1 MSVAVTLGG
10 IAAIVVLTAISAFF
24 SSSELAVFSVAK
36 HRVDSLVAADTPGSE
51 ALASLREHP
60 HRFLVTALVSN
71 NVSNI
76 AAASVATAVLVQ
88 FMSAGQAATGSTIV
102 TSFFVIVLGEIAP
115 KSYAVANAER
125 HALRVARPVV
135 VAQRVLR
142 PILYIFEVATAAV
155 NRLTGGE
162 SGFESYLTR
171 EEIETIVLG
180 GEQTGA
186 LDTDEGAMIRGVLD
200 LEKTVVRAVMVP
212 RTAIVSV
219 SETASLDEVVET
231 CWREDVG
238 RLPVYGETRDEIRGT
253 VDLRTALAARAEGR
267 PLAEITAEPRYVPS
281 TKPVDELLTEM
292 QLEGHRMVIVVDEFG
307 TVVGLAT
314 LEDAIEEVVGE
325 IFSAD
330 ERDPVRVVDSDT
342 AVVNGR
348 ATVAYTNNALGLALP
363 TDGPFET
370 VGGLVTHH
378 LGRLP
383 TEGDRIELPGAVISV
398 LDATETRVQRVRLDW
413 TLPDGDAATAEP
425 TPDGNATTDSKATPD
440 TDSTS
445 NVEPTSDADGTDNQT
460 PSDSP

>member
-1 MSVAVTLGG
+1 MSLVVTVAG

-51 ALASLREHP
+51 ALASLRENP

-88 FMSAGQAATGSTIV
+88 YVSAGQAATGSTIV

-142 PILYIFEVATAAV
+142 PILYVFEVATAAV

-162 SGFESYLTR
+162 SGFESYLSR
-171 EEIETIVLG
+171 DEIETLVLS
-180 GEQTGA
+180 GEQTGV

-200 LEKTVVRAVMVP
+200 LEKTAVRAVMVP
-212 RTAIVSV
+212 RTAIVAV
-219 SETASLDEVVET
+219 PAAASLDRVVET
-231 CWREDVG
+231 CWQEG
-238 RLPVYGETRDEIRGT
+238 ISRLPVYGETRDEIHGT
-253 VDLRTALAARAEGR
+253 VELRAALAARADGR
-267 PLAEITAEPRYVPS
+267 SLAAVTEEPRFVPA

-292 QLEGHRMVIVVDEFG
+292 QAEGYRMVIVVDEFG

-314 LEDAIEEVVGE
+314 LEDVIEEVVGE
-325 IFSAD
+325 LFAAN
-330 ERDPVRVVDSDT
+330 ETDPVRSVDTDT

-348 ATVAYTNNALGLALP
+348 ATVVYTNESLGLELP

-370 VGGLVTHH
+370 VAGLVTQQ
-378 LGRLP
+378 LGRIA
-383 TEGDRIELPGAVISV
+383 TEGDRIELAGVV
-398 LDATETRVQRVRLDW
+398 LTVVDTTDTRVRRIRLDW
-413 TLPDGDAATAEP
+413 DDTEPVGDTEL
-425 TPDGNATTDSKATPD
+425 TDSAGHLD
-440 TDSTS
+440 DADSTD
-445 NVEPTSDADGTDNQT
+445 E
-460 PSDSP
+460 PSDDTSNAN

>member
-1 MSVAVTLGG
+1 MVLVVTLFG
-10 IAAIVVLTAISAFF
+10 ILAIVLLTAISAFF

-36 HRVDSLVAADTPGSE
+36 HRVDSLVAAETPGSE
-51 ALASLREHP
+51 ALASLRENP

-135 VAQRVLR
+135 IAQRVLR
-142 PILYIFEVATAAV
+142 PILYVFEVATAAV

-200 LEKTVVRAVMVP
+200 LEATVVRAVMVP

-219 SETASLDEVVET
+219 SETASLDEIIET
-231 CWREDVG
+231 CWREDVS
-238 RLPVYGETRDEIRGT
+238 RLPVYGKNHDEIRGT
-253 VDLRTALAARAEGR
+253 VDLRTALAARADGR
-267 PLAEITAEPRYVPS
+267 SLSEITTESRFVPS

-292 QLEGHRMVIVVDEFG
+292 QIEGHRMVIVVDEFG

-348 ATVAYTNNALGLALP
+348 ATVAYTNSSLDLTLP

-370 VGGLVTHH
+370 VGGLVSHH

-383 TEGDRIELPGAVISV
+383 EAGDRIELGSVVISV
-398 LDATETRVQRVRLDW
+398 LDATETRVRRVRVDW
-413 TLPDGDAATAEP
+413 TPADDE
-425 TPDGNATTDSKATPD
+425 TPAD
-440 TDSTS
+440 DST
-445 NVEPTSDADGTDNQT
+445 DGR
-460 PSDSP
+460 SDSSTAVGESEPSTQPVDDNTPESN